1 MKKLIEFV
9 KKHKKAFLIGTTL
22 VVVTAAGIVIYRMR
36 FSDAKSIEAAVE
48 AATDALASEAVDAV
62 IWVS

>member
-22 VVVTAAGIVIYRMR
+22 VVVTAAGIVIYKMR
-36 FSDAKSIEAAVE
+36 FSDSASIETAVE
-48 AATDALASEAVDAV
+48 AATANLEAESVKTV
-62 IWVS
+62 IF

>member
-22 VVVTAAGIVIYRMR
+22 VVVTATGIVIYKMR

-48 AATDALASEAVDAV
+48 AATANLAAEAVETV
-62 IWVS
+62 I